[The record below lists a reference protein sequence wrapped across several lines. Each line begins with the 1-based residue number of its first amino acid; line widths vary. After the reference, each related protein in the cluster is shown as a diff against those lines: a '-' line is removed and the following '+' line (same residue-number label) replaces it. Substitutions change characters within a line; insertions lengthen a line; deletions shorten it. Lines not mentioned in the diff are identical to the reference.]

1 LTGQTIQEL
10 KAYVAEEK
18 KMVRQMDSSNTAQ
31 AEHIQAKF
39 SPERGAES
47 EAGPATVKAV
57 QAQQHMVTFVQIDR
71 GS

>member
-1 LTGQTIQEL
+1 
-10 KAYVAEEK
+10 
-18 KMVRQMDSSNTAQ
+18 MVRQMDSSNTAQ